1 MVFAGKVTSE
11 TSKLCSWMLFVEMY
25 LQSKLVLCYEFTKS
39 AFNLC
44 PVSSRIFWFVNWLGF
59 RICWCFFNLNRGF
72 NDIFYFLAA
81 TAAQEV
87 HLSLRVFVC
96 SCVVNLSKHS
106 APTVLRLQLHKCSNV
121 AMQKCSNVEMY
132 KCSNVAM

>member
-1 MVFAGKVTSE
+1 MSE
-11 TSKLCSWMLFVEMY
+11 KFSLHRSVEL
-25 LQSKLVLCYEFTKS
+25 LQL
-39 AFNLC
+39 
-44 PVSSRIFWFVNWLGF
+44 
-59 RICWCFFNLNRGF
+59 RGHP
-72 NDIFYFLAA
+72 FLAA

-106 APTVLRLQLHKCSNV
+106 ALTVLRLQLHKCSNV